1 LTSTAIGPMMEA
13 WFVRDHS
20 FRSCCED
27 AVGLRAGA
35 LHAVPGGRCAERE
48 RIVCDTT
55 MPEHVLE
62 STEAV
67 LVLLRAVEAA
77 TVAVD
82 AIDNARRDLVAA
94 AERDGDSGDL
104 PAMFASAIIDGSDVF
119 AGIGLTAKSG
129 EWVDRDG
136 ALIAA
141 NELVELVNRLST
153 ESVTA

>member
-1 LTSTAIGPMMEA
+1 MET

-20 FRSCCED
+20 FRACCKD

-48 RIVCDTT
+48 RIVPDTT
-55 MPEHVLE
+55 YPELE
-62 STEAV
+62 SPEAV

-82 AIDNARRDLVAA
+82 AIDNARRDLVTA

-104 PAMFASAIIDGSDVF
+104 PSMFASAIIDGSDVF
-119 AGIGLTAKSG
+119 AGIGITAKSG